1 MEPQAVL
8 FYFVYA
14 WETSNQ
20 FMTAQAERDTRGL
33 YVAPATS
40 FVAMPDSN

>member
-1 MEPQAVL
+1 MA
-8 FYFVYA
+8 
-14 WETSNQ
+14 
-20 FMTAQAERDTRGL
+20 AQAERDTRGL